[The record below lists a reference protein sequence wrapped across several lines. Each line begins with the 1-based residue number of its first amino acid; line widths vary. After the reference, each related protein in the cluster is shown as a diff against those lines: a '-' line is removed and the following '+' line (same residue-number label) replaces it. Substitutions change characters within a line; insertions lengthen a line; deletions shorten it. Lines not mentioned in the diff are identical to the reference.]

1 MDRIDDGFDVHHMDG
16 DPNNDSP
23 DNLVLIETS
32 DHTCVVHRLKM
43 IRKIGAPRGRRPSN
57 LERDAAIYAAKT
69 LDNSWRDVA
78 RVFGIS
84 GRLALQ
90 AGRRH
95 AIATEQPWPIDY
107 LARETDSVLAVLRR
121 DGLA

>member
-57 LERDAAIYAAKT
+57 ALVVDDGHVGE
-69 LDNSWRDVA
+69 RDVA